1 MSGGKATGFRG
12 NKAVLPTRDCHA
24 CGLPMVWRK
33 AWARNWAQ
41 VKYCSVRCRA
51 SAKSRKV

>member
-1 MSGGKATGFRG
+1 MSGGNATGFRG